1 MNRIVLFSLL
11 ALFSTTVVIGQSK
24 SKKKNK
30 SRKKTEEVMEVKEL
44 DWNDEVVKLS
54 YALGL
59 NIATSVKQQGID
71 TLNSEAMLQAFNE
84 VLAGDSTRITFEESN
99 QMIQEYMQSIADKQG
114 EMAMEEG
121 QKFLQENQK
130 RPEVKVTES
139 GLQYEVIE
147 PGEGPKPQASDQV
160 TVHYKG
166 TLIDGT
172 TFDSSYERG
181 QPATFGLNQV
191 IAGWTEGVQLMSVGS
206 KYRFYIPYNLAYGER
221 GAGGMI
227 PPYAALIFDVE
238 LISIGE

>member
-1 MNRIVLFSLL
+1 M
-11 ALFSTTVVIGQSK
+11 STTVVIGQSK
-24 SKKKNK
+24 SKKEKK
-30 SRKKTEEVMEVKEL
+30 SKKQTEEIMEVKEL

-59 NIATSVKQQGID
+59 NIATSIKQQGID
-71 TLNSEAMLQAFNE
+71 TLNSEVMMQAFDE

-99 QMIQEYMQSIADKQG
+99 QMIQEYMQSMADKKG
-114 EMAMEEG
+114 EMAMQEG
-121 QKFLQENQK
+121 QRFLQENQK
-130 RPEVKVTES
+130 RPEVVVTES

-147 PGEGPKPQASDQV
+147 TGVGPMPKATDQV

-172 TFDSSYERG
+172 TFDSSYDRG

-191 IAGWTEGVQLMSVGS
+191 IAGWTEGVQLMKVGS

-238 LISIGE
+238 LLSIGE